1 MGFGKSFGRS
11 GRDARAGIALVTVL
25 ITLTALLVLVAVF
38 GQHATR
44 TCRESDAAVDGRRA
58 FYLAESALS
67 EAMTAVRAGQTGAI
81 ASAAAPAYLGGGV
94 LWVTSEPVDAERT
107 RLVATAMCGSGRA
120 ALEAVVRMQPNE
132 PLFQAVL
139 NSDEPLTLNAGVV
152 IDSFDSELG
161 GYAAQVVNDHNGVPY
176 ANDEGDVAS
185 NHAIICNANA
195 LTFGDATPGPGYSV
209 SFATGSYVS
218 GATTP
223 ALEPFAFDPIVV
235 PAATSTGALSIP
247 NNAAQTLGPGTHGFD
262 GLTIGQGATLTITG
276 PASVVCTNFLGGKNG
291 KVQVDATNGP
301 VTFYVQGTY
310 SHMQG
315 FQSVAVP
322 GSALAVAYMISH
334 PQDIGFPAGSL
345 ISGAFYAPDCDIT
358 FTSNNEVWGAI
369 AANRI
374 DMSSGT
380 RFHYDES
387 LMDHWQHAGDG
398 PQDPLDVLVWSE
410 AKVEPD
416 ALLRDRR
423 DPFVVLGVDRESL
436 PSPAESWVLP

>member
-1 MGFGKSFGRS
+1 MELGKNFVGRR
-11 GRDARAGIALVTVL
+11 GARAGIALVTVL
-25 ITLTALLVLVAVF
+25 VTLTALLVLVAVF
-38 GQHATR
+38 GQHTTR
-44 TCRESDAAVDGRRA
+44 ASRESLASVDDRRA

-67 EAMTAVRAGQTGAI
+67 EAMTAVRAGQPGI
-81 ASAAAPAYLGGGV
+81 VASQATPAYLGGGV
-94 LWVTSEPVDAERT
+94 LWVTAEPIDAERT
-107 RLVATAMCGSGRA
+107 RLVATAMCGGGRA
-120 ALEAVVRMQPNE
+120 ALEAIVRMKPNE

-139 NSDEPLTLNAGVV
+139 NSDEPLTLNSGVQ

-161 GYAAQVVNDHNGVPY
+161 DYAAQVVNNYNGVPY

-195 LTFGDATPGPGYSV
+195 MAFGDATPGPGYSV

-218 GATTP
+218 GSTTP
-223 ALEPFAFDPIVV
+223 ALVPFAFDPIAIPNV
-235 PAATSTGALSIP
+235 ASTGAYTVPANTS
-247 NNAAQTLGPGTHGFD
+247 QTLGPGFHGFD
-262 GLTIGQGATLTITG
+262 GFTIGQAGTVTITG

-322 GSALAVAYMISH
+322 GSELAVAYMISQ
-334 PQDIGFPAGSL
+334 PQSISFPASS
-345 ISGAFYAPDCDIT
+345 IVRGAFYAPDCNIT
-358 FTSNNEVWGAI
+358 FTSNNQVFGAI

-380 RFHYDES
+380 KFHYDES
-387 LMDHWQHAGDG
+387 LMDHWQHAGEG
-398 PQDPLDVLVWSE
+398 AADPLDQLAWRE
-410 AKVEPD
+410 AKVTPD

-423 DPFVVLGVDRESL
+423 DPFVVLGVDREAL
-436 PSPAESWVLP
+436 PSPAEAWGAP